1 MYIETIFTTRDNYP
15 ENVQNAWKD
24 IWKIIIIFAK
34 YTKTMKLSSMNCKL
48 LEINFAKI
56 YTQLIRKIL
65 ENILLVNNAIDIH

>member
-15 ENVQNAWKD
+15 ENVQNTWKY
-24 IWKIIIIFAK
+24 IWKIINTFAK
-34 YTKTMKLSSMNCKL
+34 YTKIMKLSSMNCKL

>member
-24 IWKIIIIFAK
+24 IWEIINTFAK
-34 YTKTMKLSSMNCKL
+34 YTKTMKLSSMNHKL

-56 YTQLIRKIL
+56 YTQLIRK
-65 ENILLVNNAIDIH
+65 NIGKHIISK